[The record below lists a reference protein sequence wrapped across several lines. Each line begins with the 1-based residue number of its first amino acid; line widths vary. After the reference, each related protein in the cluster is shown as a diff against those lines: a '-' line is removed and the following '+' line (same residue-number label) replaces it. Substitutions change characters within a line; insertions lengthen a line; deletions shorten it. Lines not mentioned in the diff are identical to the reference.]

1 MNPAN
6 PREKVAK
13 DFDAILAT
21 PSLSNHDVFDFLKDL
36 YHYIFGDMFII
47 GEKDDFKVKKIE
59 GDTYF
64 DSHFRILNIGTVDEG
79 TRKHVFDA
87 LATMMFYYQ
96 YIQEN
101 PEDKTGFKRNTEK
114 KMAYEYAV
122 CAITEHF
129 LQEFVRPDPEVEAII
144 RKYGLTNDLRV
155 IRTFSRLYIKL
166 VEYEGDLERLLEKIN
181 DTMRI
186 YFETLDDT
194 TQDEAMLSAMGKG
207 EATAA
212 PASESDQEDLLKNL
226 LENLTIE

>member
-13 DFDAILAT
+13 DFDAIIAAT
-21 PSLSNHDVFDFLKDL
+21 SPTNHVVFDFLKDL
-36 YHYIFGDMFII
+36 YHYVFNDMFII

-64 DSHFRILNIGTVDEG
+64 DSHSRVLNIGTVEPR
-79 TRKHVFDA
+79 TLKHLFDA

-96 YIQEN
+96 FVQEN
-101 PEDKTGFKRNTEK
+101 PDDKTGFKRNTEK

-122 CAITEHF
+122 CAITKHF
-129 LQEFVRPDPEVEAII
+129 LQEFVRPDPEIEAII
-144 RKYGLTNDLRV
+144 RRHGLIDDLLV
-155 IRTFSRLYIKL
+155 IRMFAQRYIKL
-166 VEYEGDLERLLEKIN
+166 VEYEGDLELLLVKVN
-181 DTMRI
+181 DTMRM

-194 TQDEAMLSAMGKG
+194 TQDAAMLATMGKD
-207 EATAA
+207 AAA
-212 PASESDQEDLLKNL
+212 PASESDNEELLKNL

>member
-1 MNPAN
+1 MNPGN
-6 PREKVAK
+6 PREKIAK
-13 DFDAILAT
+13 DFDAIIAA
-21 PSLSNHDVFDFLKDL
+21 PSPSNHIIFDFLKDL

-64 DSHFRILNIGTVDEG
+64 DSHSRVLNIGTIDAG

-87 LATMMFYYQ
+87 LATMMFYFQ
-96 YIQEN
+96 YILEN

-122 CAITEHF
+122 CAITKHV
-129 LQEFVRPDPEVEAII
+129 LQEFVRPDPEVDAVI
-144 RKYGLTNDLRV
+144 RKHGLVDDLLV

-166 VEYEGDLERLLEKIN
+166 IEYEGDLERLLAKIN
-181 DTMRI
+181 DTMRM

-194 TQDEAMLSAMGKG
+194 TQDQSMLGAMGKD
-207 EATAA
+207 AVT
-212 PASESDQEDLLKNL
+212 ASESDQEDLLKNL
-226 LENLTIE
+226 LESLTID